1 MYKFDNAFFNSLI
14 AAIVILLVIDYTT
27 GVNDKSSDVDEQS
40 DSAYID
46 RGKQLA
52 LPSKKP
58 DFKAIPA
65 GKERKKAFFNYF
77 LPIVEFRNNQLLA
90 LREEVVELYE
100 KRTQLTSEQIAHVES
115 IANEYDIE
123 GFSVSN
129 EQNWQTLIRRI
140 DVVPPSLA
148 LAQAANESAWGTSR
162 FALQG
167 NNFFGQWCFRKGCG
181 LVPKSRGEGQVHE
194 VAKFNSPQQSVFR
207 YMHNLNTHEAYRQ
220 LRGLREKL
228 RNQQQ
233 SITGIK
239 LASGLEKYSERGHE
253 YIEELRQMI
262 RFNKLDRLDS

>member
-1 MYKFDNAFFNSLI
+1 MYKFDNVFFNSLI
-14 AAIVILLVIDYTT
+14 AAIVILLLIDFTT
-27 GVNDKSSDVDEQS
+27 DVADTSNDVGMQADSIYKDVSTQVV
-40 DSAYID
+40 
-46 RGKQLA
+46 
-52 LPSKKP
+52 LPNKKP

-65 GKERKKAFFNYF
+65 GKERKNAFFNYF
-77 LPIVEFRNNQLLA
+77 LPIVEFRNNQLLV
-90 LREEVVELYE
+90 LREEVVELYAQ
-100 KRTQLTSEQIAHVES
+100 RSSLTAEQTAHVES
-115 IANEYDIE
+115 IANEYEIE
-123 GFSVSN
+123 DFSIAS

-194 VAKFNSPQQSVFR
+194 VAKFSSPKHSVFR
-207 YMHNLNTHEAYRQ
+207 YMHNLNTHDAYKQ

-228 RNQQQ
+228 RKQQQ
-233 SITGIK
+233 TITGIK

-253 YIEELRQMI
+253 YIEELRDMI
-262 RFNKLDRLDS
+262 RFNKLDRLDI